1 MSVRSHPFVTGCL
14 AWGREF
20 GQRLIAVRVV
30 ESSIVLAAQAFLA
43 LFPLVI
49 VITALIPSGASNG
62 LARELR
68 NRYGLSGLSDSATHQ
83 LLAERTAVQQS
94 LSAFSFVLV
103 LASATAFTR
112 ALQRVYQSAW
122 GLEKLGLRGLWRWF
136 AWLLGLIVY
145 FSILGAIA
153 HLISHGGVMK
163 PLATVLGFVL
173 WWWTPFLLL
182 GGRVRARVLLPGALI
197 ITAALGVAVYVSA
210 AVMPRTIR
218 NNEASYGPIGVVFA
232 VESWFVVL
240 TGALVVGTA
249 LGATIGRS
257 EGRLGTWVRGTS
269 DTEGWRR
276 TVKPIHRPR
285 SKLAHARGETA
296 IVASGDA
303 TEAETR
309 RADTPESRAREPV
322 RSTDRTV
329 GDPPVPQPSGPVLGR
344 HPDAETPDSDATE
357 PGPSGPPTG

>member
-1 MSVRSHPFVTGCL
+1 MSVRSHPFVIGGLTW
-14 AWGREF
+14 AREF

-112 ALQRVYQSAW
+112 ALQRVYQNAW

-153 HLISHGGVMK
+153 HLINHGGVMK
-163 PLATVLGFVL
+163 PVATVLGFLL

-197 ITAALGVAVYVSA
+197 ITAALGVA
-210 AVMPRTIR
+210 
-218 NNEASYGPIGVVFA
+218 
-232 VESWFVVL
+232 
-240 TGALVVGTA
+240 
-249 LGATIGRS
+249 RS
-257 EGRLGTWVRGTS
+257 
-269 DTEGWRR
+269 
-276 TVKPIHRPR
+276 
-285 SKLAHARGETA
+285 
-296 IVASGDA
+296 
-303 TEAETR
+303 
-309 RADTPESRAREPV
+309 
-322 RSTDRTV
+322 
-329 GDPPVPQPSGPVLGR
+329 
-344 HPDAETPDSDATE
+344 
-357 PGPSGPPTG
+357 